1 MQVIPTKQFKEV
13 NAVSEEK
20 KSEVL
25 ESVSTALEA
34 IPEEFRASVSKSLTH
49 DIGIIARTIDMVT
62 TQAS

>member
-1 MQVIPTKQFKEV
+1 M
-13 NAVSEEK
+13 SEEK